1 MNCARLL
8 GVDLMP
14 APLYWHE
21 LLRPLSQVL
30 LFGKADCDSV
40 LKAPAAMYF
49 VISELPSS
57 ITSGASPPA
66 SPASNFW
73 RWLPHDWYW
82 TSTSTPGCCALKVLL
97 AVATASGQPLC
108 ASTMSQ
114 TTILSACPFDVP
126 PLAVVAAT
134 ASVAART
141 AATRN
146 RAFMSPPGAWGA
158 TLASPIGLDHQPRPR
173 DWHRPIL
180 VSRGRI

>member
-66 SPASNFW
+66 SPASSFW

-82 TSTSTPGCCALKVLL
+82 TSTSTPGCCALKFRL
-97 AVATASGQPLC
+97 ARATASGQPLC
-108 ASTMSQ
+108 ASFWSQ
-114 TTILSACPFDVP
+114 TTILSACPLEVP
-126 PLAVVAAT
+126 PLAVDAAT
-134 ASVAART
+134 ASMAART
-141 AATRN
+141 AATRY
-146 RAFMSPPGAWGA
+146 RTLMSPPGASR
-158 TLASPIGLDHQPRPR
+158 SPPGSSIGLDHYSPP
-173 DWHRPIL
+173 
-180 VSRGRI
+180 GRLA